1 MIGRLKGLVEE
12 AGDDWALIDVG
23 GVCYTVFCSGR
34 TLTALPPRGQ
44 ATVLEIETHV
54 REDHFHLYGFASP
67 AERDWFRLLTG
78 VQGVGAKVCLA
89 ILSVLGPEQL
99 LQAIAAGD
107 KAAVTRAN
115 GVGPKLAGRVV
126 SELKDKVGG
135 MALGAAALA
144 PAVSVA
150 EGGDAAIPAGTG
162 PADEAISALVNLG
175 YGRSEAFGAVGRILQ
190 ASDGKADL
198 DTLIRLGLRELAS

>member
-1 MIGRLKGLVEE
+1 MIGRLKGLVDETGE
-12 AGDDWALIDVG
+12 DWALIDVG
-23 GVCYTVFCSGR
+23 GVGYVVFCSGR
-34 TLTALPPRGQ
+34 TLAALPGRGQ

-67 AERDWFRLLTG
+67 SERDWFKLLTS
-78 VQGVGAKVCLA
+78 VQGVGAKVGLA
-89 ILSVLGPEQL
+89 ILTVLGPEQL

-107 KAAVTRAN
+107 KAAVARAN

-135 MALGAAALA
+135 MVLGGAAQAMA
-144 PAVSVA
+144 SGGVA
-150 EGGDAAIPAGTG
+150 GSTAAAAERG

-175 YGRSEAFGAVGRILQ
+175 YGRSEAFGAVGKVLQ
-190 ASDGKADL
+190 DSDGKADL
-198 DTLIRLGLRELAS
+198 DTLIRLGLRELSP